1 MAQVYASPRMWVVSD
16 ADRAQGLN
24 EYTCTQSEANASYIY
39 AYFKAKGWTDIAV
52 AGLVGNCTYES
63 YTNPAFHEVGGAG
76 FGIVQW
82 TPSSNYINWA
92 RPRGFPVDSDV
103 SDPERYL
110 LGQCER
116 INYELQ
122 TNIEFFGNS
131 SYGANFHWCNTWQK
145 YISLTES
152 QATPQT
158 AAHIF
163 LSNYERPNH
172 SAAAASLSARQTYA
186 KRWYDKFKD
195 GQSSSSPSQQTA
207 AHAAAVWAKGIAD
220 NTVTYN
226 GFSDHGYDQAYRWGE
241 RGDFDCSSLVITA
254 YDVVKPSLALKA
266 NGANYTGNMRSV
278 MISRG
283 FQDVTSQINL
293 STGSGL
299 LEGDVLINTVHH
311 AAIYVGDG
319 QLVQASINEFRST
332 TGGKSGDQSG
342 SEINIHQYYNYPWN
356 TVLRYDGM
364 ATFGGVGSGNNV
376 SIVRAVPVTKEDWT
390 KNPER
395 NG

>member
-172 SAAAASLSARQTYA
+172 SAAAASLSARQAYA

-195 GQSSSSPSQQTA
+195 GKSSSHPSQTTA
-207 AHAAAVWAKGIAD
+207 AHAASEWMKQIAED
-220 NTVTYN
+220 D
-226 GFSDHGYDQAYRWGE
+226 SHGYDQQYRWGE
-241 RGDFDCSSLVITA
+241 RGDYDCSALVITA
-254 YDVVKPSLALKA
+254 YDTVKPELALKA
-266 NGANYTGNMRSV
+266 NGATYTGDMMPV
-278 MISRG
+278 MIRRG
-283 FQDVTSQINL
+283 FQNVSSEINFA
-293 STGSGL
+293 TGSGL
-299 LEGDVLINTVHH
+299 REGDVLLNTAHH
-311 AAIYVGDG
+311 AAMYVGDG
-319 QLVQASINEFRST
+319 QMVESRINEKNT
-332 TGGKSGDQSG
+332 VTGGQVGDQTHH
-342 SEINIHQYYNYPWN
+342 ELHIRQYYNYPFHYA
-356 TVLRYDGM
+356 LRYDGM
-364 ATFGGVGSGNNV
+364 TTFGGGGSAVGV
-376 SIVRAVPVTKEDWT
+376 SIIRAVPVTKEDWT

>member
-1 MAQVYASPRMWVVSD
+1 MATVYASTRMWVVS
-16 ADRAQGLN
+16 AEDRAQGLN
-24 EYTCTQSEANASYIY
+24 EYTCTQSEANASYIW
-39 AYFKAKGWTDIAV
+39 AYFKAKGWSDSAV
-52 AGLVGNCTYES
+52 AGLVGNCTHES
-63 YTNPAFHEVGGAG
+63 YTNPAFHEVGGSG

-92 RPRGFPVDSDV
+92 RPRGLPVDTDV

-116 INYELQ
+116 IMFELN
-122 TNIEFFGNS
+122 TGIEFYPNNRYDRNWM
-131 SYGANFHWCNTWQK
+131 SYRDWKSYITNT
-145 YISLTES
+145 LE
-152 QATPQT
+152 PED
-158 AAHIF
+158 AAWLF
-163 LSNYERPNH
+163 MSNYERPAYG
-172 SAAAASLSARQTYA
+172 AAMASLNARKSYA
-186 KRWYDKFKD
+186 RRWFDKFRF

-207 AHAAAVWAKGIAD
+207 AHAAAVWVKGIAED
-220 NTVTYN
+220 D
-226 GFSDHGYDQAYRWGE
+226 SHGYDQQYRWGE
-241 RGDFDCSSLVITA
+241 RGDYDCSALVITA
-254 YDVVKPSLALKA
+254 YDTVKPELALKA
-266 NGANYTGNMRSV
+266 NGATYTGNMRSV

-299 LEGDVLINTVHH
+299 LEGDVLVNTVHH

-319 QLVQASINEFRST
+319 QLVQASINEFGHT

-364 ATFGGVGSGNNV
+364 TTFGGVGSGNNV
-376 SIVRAVPVTKEDWT
+376 SIIRAVPVTKEDWT